1 MTSNRILS
9 LFAFLAIVIGG
20 GTLIGMV
27 IAPGDWYAGLRK
39 PWFDP
44 PDWVFAPV
52 WTLLYMAVAIAGWR
66 TFLRRPGGASMA
78 IWSVQLIL
86 NFTWSPVFFGLRLV
100 GLALIVI
107 ILLLVAIVAFVVATW
122 RVDRPSSLLFV
133 PYAIWVTFATAL
145 NLSIL
150 LMN

>member
-9 LFAFLAIVIGG
+9 LLAFLAIVVGG

-27 IAPGDWYAGLRK
+27 TAPGEWYAGLRK

-44 PDWVFAPV
+44 PNWVFAPV
-52 WTLLYMAVAIAGWR
+52 WTLLYIAVAIAGWR

-78 IWSVQLIL
+78 IWSVQLIV
-86 NFTWSPVFFGLRLV
+86 NFTWPPVFFGLHMI

-107 ILLLVAIVAFVVATW
+107 AFLLVAIVAFVVATW
-122 RVDRPSSLLFV
+122 RVDRPSSLLFI
-133 PYAIWVTFATAL
+133 PYAVWVTFATAL

>member
-9 LFAFLAIVIGG
+9 LFAFLALVIGG

-107 ILLLVAIVAFVVATW
+107 VLLLVAIVAFVVATW

-133 PYAIWVTFATAL
+133 PYAVWVTFATAL

>member
-1 MTSNRILS
+1 VTSNRILS